1 MNSWNTR
8 VNGGQ
13 KRSDNSAESYRGSLR
28 RKRLKVFRV
37 EVEAGLPP
45 SYLPTINNI
54 SLDTSASP
62 GKKLGWNGRTAV
74 SVRECRGRVRTM
86 LDPALFIAAS
96 ANWRYTTVS
105 APPGS
110 PRR

>member
-1 MNSWNTR
+1 MKVITAQNRKTTEVVCVKEVKGIEGRGW
-8 VNGGQ
+8 GW
-13 KRSDNSAESYRGSLR
+13 SAA
-28 RKRLKVFRV
+28 F
-37 EVEAGLPP
+37 LPP
-45 SYLPTINNI
+45 NNQQHF
-54 SLDTSASP
+54 TWHVGEP
-62 GKKLGWNGRTAV
+62 GKKAWLEWKDWTAV

>member
-1 MNSWNTR
+1 MKVITAQNRKTTE
-8 VNGGQ
+8 VVC
-13 KRSDNSAESYRGSLR
+13 DERG
-28 RKRLKVFRV
+28 V